1 MRDSPVNWYAVYTK
15 PRQER
20 IARENLER
28 QSFEAYMPLM
38 RVRRKRRD
46 KWVEAIE
53 PMFSRYLFIRL
64 ALGTTNVASIRSTRG
79 VTGMVQCGNSLVQV
93 PENFIS
99 TLMQAADSDTG
110 VHTPEPDLLQEGDAV
125 VLTDGPLANLRGIFK
140 AADGYAR
147 ATILLRLL
155 GAETEV
161 AVPLE
166 QVWRQA

>member
-79 VTGMVQCGNSLVQV
+79 VT
-93 PENFIS
+93 
-99 TLMQAADSDTG
+99 
-110 VHTPEPDLLQEGDAV
+110 
-125 VLTDGPLANLRGIFK
+125 
-140 AADGYAR
+140 
-147 ATILLRLL
+147 
-155 GAETEV
+155 
-161 AVPLE
+161 
-166 QVWRQA
+166 